1 VARLR
6 WFDRRFDFS
15 FPPELFPELLERL
28 RGTPLRLAE
37 RVSHLEPEAQRRRI
51 AGWSVQE
58 HAGHL
63 ADLDRILFR
72 PRFLEFERGE
82 STLLAADLSNATTE
96 RADHNAR
103 SMDAVL
109 AEERRERAA
118 MIAHLEAMNPELVA
132 RTALH
137 PRLNVPMRLVDLM
150 LFVAEHDDHH
160 LASITELTRDLTG
173 RSDGP

>member
-1 VARLR
+1 
-6 WFDRRFDFS
+6 
-15 FPPELFPELLERL
+15 L

-37 RVSHLEPEAQRRRI
+37 RVALFEPAVQRRRPA

-72 PRFLEFERGE
+72 PRIVAYERHE
-82 STLLAADLSNATTE
+82 ATLPAADLSNSTTQ
-96 RADHNAR
+96 AANHNAR
-103 SMDAVL
+103 TMDAVL
-109 AEERRERAA
+109 ADVRHERGAL
-118 MIAHLEAMNPELVA
+118 IAQLETVDPELFA

-160 LASITELTRDLTG
+160 LAAITELG
-173 RSDGP
+173 RVQPAG